1 MGRLWKGIII
11 LIIKLSIMAI
21 LFYIL
26 DRMFNPN
33 KIFSKIESW
42 SGYIGVAAFFIGEF
56 IYKSYQD
63 YKRRSGTDSSS
74 KA

>member
-1 MGRLWKGIII
+1 MGRLWRGITI
-11 LIIKLSIMAI
+11 LIIKLGATAI
-21 LFYIL
+21 LFYML
-26 DRMFNPN
+26 DRKYNPD

-42 SGYIGVAAFFIGEF
+42 SGYIGIAAFFIGEF

-63 YKRRSGTDSSS
+63 YKRRSSTDFSS